1 MSLILSGTDGLSD
14 IDGSAAT
21 PAIRGTDANTGI
33 FFPAADTI
41 AFSEGGAE
49 AMRIDSAGSV
59 GIGMTPVASYG
70 LLQIGSAVT
79 SAAGV
84 TGLQSFVSATNSAV
98 GQNGNLAIMTT
109 NAQAA
114 DIGGSIVLGGKFV
127 AAGTSAPFAMIAGR
141 KENSTDNNGA
151 GYLQFST
158 IPNGGSTTERM
169 RIDSSGNVQ
178 VGTTTRSNDEKLTV
192 FQSGSAMGISVR
204 TTGGPTLGNYE
215 SSDNSRAS
223 YWTFG
228 RDNASTGNFVFAN
241 NGTQRAAID
250 TSGNLLVGV
259 TSVFS
264 SGKQC
269 IAFTGS
275 TVQGLNIKNNA
286 DNPADTF
293 VGFYNAFGTKV
304 GSITAGGSTTTYN
317 TSSDYRLKENVQ
329 PLINALDKVM
339 ALNPVSYTWKTGGE
353 DNGFIAHELQVIL
366 PNAVSGEK
374 DAVNEDDTINPQGV
388 DYGKLTPILTAALQE
403 AIAKIENLE
412 ARIAILE
419 AK

>member
-1 MSLILSGTDGLSD
+1 MSTIKSSTTTTTAYSVDADTTGALVIQTGATPTTAVTV
-14 IDGSAAT
+14 AAT
-21 PAIRGTDANTGI
+21 QN
-33 FFPAADTI
+33 
-41 AFSEGGAE
+41 
-49 AMRIDSAGSV
+49 V

-109 NAQAA
+109 TAQAA

-158 IPNGGSTTERM
+158 LPNGGSTTERM
-169 RIDSSGNVQ
+169 RVDS
-178 VGTTTRSNDEKLTV
+178 
-192 FQSGSAMGISVR
+192 
-204 TTGGPTLGNYE
+204 
-215 SSDNSRAS
+215 
-223 YWTFG
+223 
-228 RDNASTGNFVFAN
+228 
-241 NGTQRAAID
+241 
-250 TSGNLLVGV
+250 SGNLLVGT

-275 TVQGLNIKNNA
+275 TVQGLNIRNNA

-293 VGFYNAFGTKV
+293 VGFYNAYGTKV

-329 PLINALDKVM
+329 P
-339 ALNPVSYTWKTGGE
+339 S
-353 DNGFIAHELQVIL
+353 
-366 PNAVSGEK
+366 S
-374 DAVNEDDTINPQGV
+374 
-388 DYGKLTPILTAALQE
+388 
-403 AIAKIENLE
+403 
-412 ARIAILE
+412 
-419 AK
+419 